1 MYITPF
7 AYNKETSKILKG
19 IAILMMVFL
28 HLFNRDSQIDLYD
41 SCFFINGHPLA
52 QCFAR
57 ACNPVGMFLFLSGY
71 GMFYSFKRKNPLG
84 GVKRVVSLYLGLW
97 VTYAIFIPICSL
109 CINDN
114 KYPGTFLECMSNFFA
129 YTNSWNHTTWFILP
143 FALIIISST
152 YLFSMMKT
160 TKHVSIVF
168 IISLML
174 YYCVAIIYGK
184 YWSQLQNIRIAL
196 IICRY
201 FEQLCPFLLGA
212 LTCFHS
218 YIKVPCKLSSM
229 IIQVFVLLLIVL
241 CFGYSTLHGIPVY
254 PIYSG
259 VLMVLFANLKYKR
272 GVADFLTFLGCHS
285 MTIWLIHIYFCDE
298 LLKSFIYGLRTP
310 VLIFLMEMIISISV
324 AIIIDRIFNP
334 YKVKLLNL
342 IK

>member
-1 MYITPF
+1 
-7 AYNKETSKILKG
+7 
-19 IAILMMVFL
+19 
-28 HLFNRDSQIDLYD
+28 
-41 SCFFINGHPLA
+41 
-52 QCFAR
+52 
-57 ACNPVGMFLFLSGY
+57 
-71 GMFYSFKRKNPLG
+71 
-84 GVKRVVSLYLGLW
+84 
-97 VTYAIFIPICSL
+97 
-109 CINDN
+109 
-114 KYPGTFLECMSNFFA
+114 
-129 YTNSWNHTTWFILP
+129 
-143 FALIIISST
+143 
-152 YLFSMMKT
+152 MKT

>member
-7 AYNKETSKILKG
+7 AYNKETSRILKG

-41 SCFFINGHPLA
+41 SYYFINGRPLV

-97 VTYAIFIPICSL
+97 VTYAIFIPICTL

-114 KYPGTFLECMSNFFA
+114 RYPGTFMECLLNFFA

-152 YLFSMMKT
+152 YLFSIMKT

-201 FEQLCPFLLGA
+201 FEQLCPFLFGA

-218 YIKVPCKLSSM
+218 YIKVPCKLPSG
-229 IIQVFVLLLIVL
+229 IIQMLVLLLIVL

-259 VLMVLFANLKYKR
+259 VLMLLFANLKYKR
-272 GVADFLTFLGCHS
+272 GIADFLTFLGRYS

-298 LLKSFIYGLRTP
+298 LLKRFIYGLRTP
-310 VLIFLMEMIISISV
+310 ILIFLMEITISTLV
-324 AIIIDRIFNP
+324 AIIIDRLFNP
-334 YKVKLLNL
+334 YKEKLLKL
-342 IK
+342 IT